1 LLQEEGEPIAIKEM
15 TDILGKL
22 MSELSITKALPEAI
36 SAERFAEDVLG
47 FEEVDELEGDQEEA
61 EEEG

>member
-1 LLQEEGEPIAIKEM
+1 MLQEDGEPIAMKEL

-22 MSELSITKALPEAI
+22 MSELNIQKALPENI

-47 FEEVDELEGDQEEA
+47 FEEVDE
-61 EEEG
+61 